1 MNNKIK
7 KAIFPVAGLGTRFL
21 PATKCVPKEML
32 TVLDRPVIEWA
43 VTEAHEAGIEQ
54 IIFVSSTKKN
64 LLLEHF
70 DRSNLLEDSLLKKK
84 KYKEIESIKT
94 QTQLGE
100 VVTVIQH
107 EPKGLGHAIWC
118 ARNLIENEKFAVIL
132 PDDIIRSK
140 KPVIKQMIDLE
151 KKLNGSII
159 AVEEVDKNE
168 THKYGIID
176 IKKQKNDYFFLK
188 DIVEKLDPKDA
199 PTNLSVIG
207 RYILDPKIFT
217 YLNKQKIGF
226 GGEIQLTD
234 AIQYLI
240 NKEKVFGYKFKG
252 QRYDCGSKLGF
263 IKANLGFGFND
274 EEIKDDLLKFV
285 KKI

>member
-32 TVLDRPVIEWA
+32 TVLDKPVIEWA

-54 IIFVSSTKKN
+54 IIFVSSSKKN

-84 KYKEIESIKT
+84 KYKEIESIKI

-132 PDDIIRSK
+132 PDDIIKSK

-159 AVEEVDKNE
+159 AVEEVEKNE
-168 THKYGIID
+168 THKYGIVD
-176 IKKQKNDYFFLK
+176 IKKKKDDYFVLK
-188 DIVEKLDPKDA
+188 DIVEKPNPKDA

-207 RYILDPKIFT
+207 RYILDPKIFI

-274 EEIKDDLLKFV
+274 EEIKEDLLKFV

>member
-32 TVLDRPVIEWA
+32 TVLDKPVIEWA

-54 IIFVSSTKKN
+54 IIFVSSSKKN

-84 KYKEIESIKT
+84 KYKEIESIKI

-132 PDDIIRSK
+132 PDDIIKSK

-151 KKLNGSII
+151 KKLSGSII
-159 AVEEVDKNE
+159 ALEEVEKNE
-168 THKYGIID
+168 THKYGIVD
-176 IKKQKNDYFFLK
+176 IKKKKDDYFVLK
-188 DIVEKLDPKDA
+188 DIVEKPNPKDA

-207 RYILDPKIFT
+207 RYILDPKIFI

-274 EEIKDDLLKFV
+274 EEIKEDLLKFV

>member
-32 TVLDRPVIEWA
+32 TVLDKPVIEWA

-84 KYKEIESIKT
+84 KYKEIESIKI

-118 ARNLIENEKFAVIL
+118 ARNLVENEKFAVIL

-140 KPVIKQMIDLE
+140 KPVIRQMIDLE

-159 AVEEVDKNE
+159 AVEEVEKNE
-168 THKYGIID
+168 THKYGIVD
-176 IKKQKNDYFFLK
+176 IKKKKDDYFVLK
-188 DIVEKLDPKDA
+188 DIVEKPNPKDA

-274 EEIKDDLLKFV
+274 EEIKEDLLKFV